1 MPEALASP
9 GARRSAGVRSSACTR
24 APVADSRLDTS
35 SAIFCRVQGQLP
47 MLAPARLTTPCAPDN
62 SLTQS
67 PFALC
72 ASHSAA
78 RPPFV
83 GFVVAGRRVRT
94 TTSWPSLV
102 RLATRWLPIK
112 PDPPLTR
119 TFILLLCSPKRAG
132 TTIGRRPDQAPTLPS
147 PGGGGVPDSGVEAT
161 GAAFGA
167 SLLQA
172 FV

>member
-9 GARRSAGVRSSACTR
+9 GGRRSAGVRLSACTR
-24 APVADSRLDTS
+24 APGADSRLDTS

-47 MLAPARLTTPCAPDN
+47 MLAPARVSAP
-62 SLTQS
+62 T
-67 PFALC
+67 
-72 ASHSAA
+72 
-78 RPPFV
+78 PFV

-94 TTSWPSLV
+94 TPSWPSLA
-102 RLATRWLPIK
+102 RLATRGLPIK